1 LRRWIA
7 QLDAVNAPL
16 VQPGVGTI
24 HYGRLPA
31 ARRFTVLAALEGA
44 VFLCLALLAV
54 WAYRSQVAAARDR
67 LWVAMARESAHQLG
81 TPLTS
86 LTGWIAYLRENPG
99 TPVGELADH
108 LEADAERLERVAK
121 RFERIG
127 RPARREPVGLGV
139 LAERVVSYFRPR
151 MPTLASPVTLAL
163 VATGPGPTALG
174 DPVLVEWA
182 LEAVIKNAID
192 AVSGRGGRIDV
203 IVDTLGAAARLSV
216 RDDGPGLSPEIR
228 GRLFEPGVSTKA
240 GGWGIGLALARRI
253 VEQQHGG
260 RLSYHPGP
268 DGSGSVF
275 VLEFPLPPPSPALG
289 SPAPAPSAPPPPPP
303 AATPPPPP
311 PAPPP
316 PRRPARPP
324 PARRPPP
331 SSVHAVIASAK
342 TRLLVAEELGAQA
355 ESPLE
360 RVAAE
365 IYAQLG
371 PALRQ
376 ANAMDFDDL
385 LLHPLALFRE
395 HPERLAYWQQR
406 FQHVLVDEFQDTNAA
421 QYRLV
426 KLLAAGHTNF
436 CVVGDDD
443 QAIYGW

>member
-1 LRRWIA
+1 MARNAALRRAGPPVVAGLALLLGGITVWYAWVVARHLRDDARQTSTLLGRVFAGLNDPRPDAATDALLDLARQVRSLGIAIVVMDTAGHITALDNAPPEIGADTA
-7 QLDAVNAPL
+7 QLRAWISELDVENPPL

-24 HYGRLPA
+24 HYGTGTA
-31 ARRFTVLAALEGA
+31 ARRFASIAALEGA
-44 VFLCLALLAV
+44 VLLCLALLAG

-81 TPLTS
+81 TPLMS

-151 MPTLASPVTLAL
+151 MPTLAL

-192 AVSGRGGRIDV
+192 ALSGRGGRIDV

-289 SPAPAPSAPPPPPP
+289 
-303 AATPPPPP
+303 TPGP
-311 PAPPP
+311 
-316 PRRPARPP
+316 
-324 PARRPPP
+324 
-331 SSVHAVIASAK
+331 
-342 TRLLVAEELGAQA
+342 
-355 ESPLE
+355 
-360 RVAAE
+360 
-365 IYAQLG
+365 G
-371 PALRQ
+371 PA
-376 ANAMDFDDL
+376 
-385 LLHPLALFRE
+385 
-395 HPERLAYWQQR
+395 
-406 FQHVLVDEFQDTNAA
+406 
-421 QYRLV
+421 
-426 KLLAAGHTNF
+426 
-436 CVVGDDD
+436 
-443 QAIYGW
+443 